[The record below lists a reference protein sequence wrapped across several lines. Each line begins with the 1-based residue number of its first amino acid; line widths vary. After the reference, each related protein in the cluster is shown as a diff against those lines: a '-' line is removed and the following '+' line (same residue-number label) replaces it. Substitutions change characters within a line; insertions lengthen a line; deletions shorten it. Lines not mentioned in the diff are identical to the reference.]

1 MIRRKKVRKLS
12 PYKNSLPTT
21 DKVYVAYSGITEAQ
35 LKRAGFP
42 DNAKPGDTI
51 LPRVV
56 GRVTGYNA
64 NGKRIIRRDQPME
77 TAYRTVEWHWTE
89 WHGRDKVE
97 QSKFVDVPYKRY
109 PSDDVPP
116 PSLEVTLVQG
126 TNGSLSLV
134 SDEVDG
140 WKADEELLVHAIN
153 VFLELFGECTILDE
167 ERAEVL
173 PANIQRVNWKFLPKG
188 EYPFQRVKE
197 ELRPVL
203 NRVKRGNRTFVEKRL
218 ERLNSFDP
226 EFVVVGLSGFS
237 GYILMAYPDR
247 NLYVLESLLYGNA
260 TYVLDR
266 DWEGISKL
274 TKAQVLSNK
283 LHKDRLIHRS
293 NWFAKVK
300 KLFLPDA

>member
-1 MIRRKKVRKLS
+1 MIRRKRIRKLN
-12 PYKNSLPTT
+12 PYRSLLPTT
-21 DKVYVAYSGITEAQ
+21 DKAYVAINGITEAQ

-42 DNAKPGDTI
+42 DQAKPGDTV

-56 GRVTGYNA
+56 GRVTGFNA
-64 NGKRIIRRDQPME
+64 NGKRIIRRDKPME
-77 TAYRTVEWHWTE
+77 TAYRTVEWHWIE
-89 WHGRDKVE
+89 WRGRDKVE

-109 PSDDVPP
+109 PREEVLP
-116 PSLEVTLVQG
+116 PSLEITLVADA
-126 TNGSLSLV
+126 NGRLSVV
-134 SDEVDG
+134 SGEIDG
-140 WKADEELLVHAIN
+140 WKTDEQLLIHAIN
-153 VFLELFGECTILDE
+153 VFLELFGECLVLDE

-173 PANIQRVNWKFLPKG
+173 PTNIQRVNWKFLPKG
-188 EYPFQRVKE
+188 EYPFKRVKE
-197 ELRPVL
+197 ELKPVL
-203 NRVKRGNRTFVEKRL
+203 NRIRRGNRTFVEKRL

-237 GYILMAYPDR
+237 GYVLMAYPDR

-274 TKAQVLSNK
+274 TKAEVLSNQ
-283 LHKDRLIHRS
+283 LHKDRIIHRS

-300 KLFLPDA
+300 TLFLPN